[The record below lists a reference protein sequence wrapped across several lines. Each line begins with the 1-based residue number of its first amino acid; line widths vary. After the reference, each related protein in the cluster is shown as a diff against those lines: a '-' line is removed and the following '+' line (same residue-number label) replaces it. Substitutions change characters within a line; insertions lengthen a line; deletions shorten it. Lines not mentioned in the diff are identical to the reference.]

1 MLSPKLYKYFVC
13 LLIVFFITL
22 MIQQALLF
30 LREKR
35 TNPKYFGYNAFG
47 FGTTYDYGGFGNV
60 TGDFYG
66 MKGFSFLNYGIFSN
80 LFGCKTLIE
89 R

>member
-1 MLSPKLYKYFVC
+1 MVSPKLYKYFVC

-22 MIQQALLF
+22 FIQQALLF

-35 TNPKYFGYNAFG
+35 TNPKYLGYNAFG

-60 TGDFYG
+60 RDDFDG
-66 MKGFSFLNYGIFSN
+66 MKGFSFLNVGPYSH